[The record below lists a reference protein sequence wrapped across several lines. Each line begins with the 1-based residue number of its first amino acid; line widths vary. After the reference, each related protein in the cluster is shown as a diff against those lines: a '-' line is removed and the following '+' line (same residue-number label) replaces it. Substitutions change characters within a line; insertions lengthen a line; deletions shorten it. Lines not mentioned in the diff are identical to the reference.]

1 MDVEGS
7 AWGLSSLSESSIFIL
22 KFLVVSQS
30 QVSLFVSCITS
41 IPLQIS
47 SENNKKTIY
56 INNNQ
61 KFNANCRS

>member
-41 IPLQIS
+41 ISLQIS
-47 SENNKKTIY
+47 SENNKK
-56 INNNQ
+56 INLYQ
-61 KFNANCRS
+61 Q